1 MGVTFRSGGYIR
13 FVRIGGRT
21 IKDGEAAA
29 IWNQQ
34 GKQTQIIGP
43 RRVRLWFSTIRFLT
57 RYKAESHQ
65 YIIVKHRDGRREH
78 IRGPAV
84 LFGNPAYHDEVSVKD
99 AILLKSDSEFIVVYV
114 HNHNQ
119 PYCAKKK
126 TLSGDDD
133 SMNTL
138 NTPTS
143 RCSISENDTGTRR
156 VIIQGP
162 TLFVPSPNEEVHT
175 FSWCQFG
182 LNGRPST
189 NEKNEFSVFN
199 GASSHSLAPS
209 SAIKLSF
216 ELPSTHSIEAD
227 LDVQFRFNFTSVGLS
242 GASAVESHEKEPT
255 MSIIE
260 SLLRF
265 EDPIMKMYKAI
276 QADAVS
282 IGMSIPLDD
291 DIRGGNCAKVDRV
304 IGDKSAYKELNK
316 VAREC
321 GIEITSLTVVNRRL
335 NDDLVDLI
343 RNERA
348 LSSKI
353 QSEITE
359 TEQRKKVIALEQE
372 TKRKAIEDEVELK
385 RMQLTS
391 DDQLD
396 KEMHKMKIASLER
409 SLELRMLQ
417 VRASQEQ
424 ERAKNENALSLMQD
438 MKNMGVDLTRFLV
451 SSNKPGVLKTVQDA
465 TDKLGHLGV

>member
-1 MGVTFRSGGYIR
+1 
-13 FVRIGGRT
+13 
-21 IKDGEAAA
+21 
-29 IWNQQ
+29 
-34 GKQTQIIGP
+34 
-43 RRVRLWFSTIRFLT
+43 
-57 RYKAESHQ
+57 
-65 YIIVKHRDGRREH
+65 
-78 IRGPAV
+78 
-84 LFGNPAYHDEVSVKD
+84 
-99 AILLKSDSEFIVVYV
+99 
-114 HNHNQ
+114 
-119 PYCAKKK
+119 
-126 TLSGDDD
+126 
-133 SMNTL
+133 
-138 NTPTS
+138 
-143 RCSISENDTGTRR
+143 
-156 VIIQGP
+156 
-162 TLFVPSPNEEVHT
+162 
-175 FSWCQFG
+175 
-182 LNGRPST
+182 
-189 NEKNEFSVFN
+189 
-199 GASSHSLAPS
+199 
-209 SAIKLSF
+209 
-216 ELPSTHSIEAD
+216 
-227 LDVQFRFNFTSVGLS
+227 
-242 GASAVESHEKEPT
+242 